1 MINTTDMANLY
12 ISLTN
17 SVTAKLD
24 ELYTADKIDAETYA
38 KIIAQSFENAMQLS
52 VTAVQNQ
59 EKLDKEK
66 DKITKEILVLGEEAL
81 NKAKEGALLDAQKD
95 DVIKDAALKAAQIT
109 KIDAEKALLAQKL
122 ITEQD
127 AVSTAASQRSVLAA
141 QAAGYAKDADQKAA
155 DILMKGFAILANA
168 NDFTEITGSQYG
180 ITTTKLK
187 SALDKLNSA

>member
-52 VTAVQNQ
+52 VTAVQQ
-59 EKLDKEK
+59 QAQIDKDIELK
-66 DKITKEILVLGEEAL
+66 
-81 NKAKEGALLDAQKD
+81 NAQKD
-95 DVIKDAALKAAQIT
+95 DVIKDTALKAAQIT

-127 AVSTAASQRSVLAA
+127 AVATAASQRSVLAA

-168 NDFTEITGSQYG
+168 NDFTETTGSLYG
-180 ITTTKLK
+180 ITTTKVS
-187 SALDKLNSA
+187 SALNKLIAA

>member
-17 SVTAKLD
+17 SVTSKLD
-24 ELYTADKIDAETYA
+24 ELYIADKIDAETYA

-52 VTAVQNQ
+52 VTAVQQ
-59 EKLDKEK
+59 QAQIDKDIELK
-66 DKITKEILVLGEEAL
+66 SKQ
-81 NKAKEGALLDAQKD
+81 GALLDAQKD
-95 DVIKDAALKAAQIT
+95 DVIKDTALKAAQIT

-127 AVSTAASQRSVLAA
+127 AVATAASQRSVLAA
-141 QAAGYAKDADQKAA
+141 QADGYAKDADQKAA

-168 NDFTEITGSQYG
+168 NDFTETTGSQYG
-180 ITTTKLK
+180 ISTTKVK
-187 SALDKLNSA
+187 SALDKLNSN